1 MANHIVSDAK
11 PRRWRRAL
19 LATALLATAM
29 QAPAIPPRAA
39 AMPSHAPAGHANA
52 TAAERPN
59 IVVILVDDLGWPD
72 VSTYGRATVP
82 TPNIDRIARTGTAF
96 SSGYV
101 AASVCAVSRAGLL
114 TGRMPQRFGFMY
126 NITDD
131 DGAGGGDKGAGLPPS
146 EKTIAERLKP
156 LGYRTAAIGKWH
168 QGAEDRFY
176 PTNRGFDEFFGFL
189 AGETI
194 YVDPKTPGM
203 VTTPTKADKGKPP
216 FTERRLNGRIIEG
229 ADRRPVN
236 DFSKYLTDEITDRA
250 VDFIDRSATSRAPF
264 FTYVAYNAPHW
275 PLQVPQAWYDRFP
288 QIKDPARRTYVAM
301 IAAMDAGVGRILD
314 TLEAKGLRQN
324 TLVVFLADNGCPVQ
338 FGFCDEGHPWGAGK
352 FTYLEG
358 GIRVPFM
365 MSWPAQLKP
374 HATVD
379 TPVSSLDIMPTILH
393 AAAPSAPLPAGLDGI
408 DLLRTVEHAPKVP
421 RTLVWGQAPVY
432 AARRGS
438 MKYWRSDD
446 WKEAHLYDL
455 ESDAWEK
462 ADVSASQSTTRK
474 QLDGAIEAWRNT
486 LPTPSWSHGQT
497 RPVTIGGRKTEWV
510 Y

>member
-1 MANHIVSDAK
+1 VKRQVSNAVS
-11 PRRWRRAL
+11 RRRRRTTIAGMLFASAL
-19 LATALLATAM
+19 APIGISPIASARTAVRA
-29 QAPAIPPRAA
+29 QPSAPAAA
-39 AMPSHAPAGHANA
+39 S
-52 TAAERPN
+52 RPN
-59 IVVILVDDLGWPD
+59 IVVILADDLGWPD
-72 VSTYGRATVP
+72 VSTYGRADVP
-82 TPNIDRIARTGTAF
+82 TPNIDRIAKTGTAF

-156 LGYRTAAIGKWH
+156 FGYQTAAIGKWH
-168 QGAEDRFY
+168 QGSEDRFY

-189 AGETI
+189 AGETV

-203 VTTPTKADKGKPP
+203 ITTPTRADKGKPP
-216 FTERRLNGRIIEG
+216 ISERKVNGRIIEG
-229 ADRRPVN
+229 PQRRPVD
-236 DFSKYLTDEITDRA
+236 DFNKYLTDEITDHA
-250 VDFIDRSATSRAPF
+250 VDFISRSAGNRKPF

-301 IAAMDAGVGRILD
+301 VAAMDAGVGRILD
-314 TLEAKGLRQN
+314 TLEAKGIRQN
-324 TLVVFLADNGCPVQ
+324 TLIIFLADNGCPVQ
-338 FGFCDEGHPWGAGK
+338 FGFCDETHPWGAGK

-365 MSWPAQLKP
+365 MSWPARLKP
-374 HATVD
+374 HAVID
-379 TPVSSLDIMPTILH
+379 TPVSSLDIMPTVLH
-393 AAAPSAPLPAGLDGI
+393 AAAPAAPLPAGLDGY
-408 DLLRTVEHAPKVP
+408 DLLGTVEHAPKVP

-432 AARRGS
+432 AARRGA

-446 WKEAHLYDL
+446 WKESHVYDL
-455 ESDAWEK
+455 DNDAWEK
-462 ADVSASQSTTRK
+462 NDVSTARPEARQA
-474 QLDGAIEAWRNT
+474 LDSAIEAWRKT
-486 LPTPSWSHGQT
+486 LPAPSWQHGQT